1 VFWARKRD
9 KVVAEEVKL
18 MKEIQTKLEEI
29 QLLKPYLMNEIQ
41 DLLQVIEWQTR
52 KLAIHTDF
60 IHRRFRSRLYLI
72 QLSLSIFFLLVGFPF
87 FVFGLINNF
96 IQYKLVDFLVPK
108 LTKYVEYYAAVGV
121 LFSFIIYPMF
131 YSGLFYGADKLFHMP
146 FFLDVIYIVSLPL
159 SGLYA
164 YNFARYLKRI
174 GYKWKYIF
182 LIFNQ
187 REAIKELQ
195 RVQTTLLQLIND

>member
-1 VFWARKRD
+1 
-9 KVVAEEVKL
+9 
-18 MKEIQTKLEEI
+18 
-29 QLLKPYLMNEIQ
+29 
-41 DLLQVIEWQTR
+41 
-52 KLAIHTDF
+52 
-60 IHRRFRSRLYLI
+60 
-72 QLSLSIFFLLVGFPF
+72 
-87 FVFGLINNF
+87 
-96 IQYKLVDFLVPK
+96 VPK
-108 LTKYVEYYAAVGV
+108 LTKFVEYYAAVGV
-121 LFSFIIYPMF
+121 LLSFIIYPMF

-195 RVQTTLLQLIND
+195 HVQTSLLQLIND